1 MNQMSVELRADLYA
15 PDLLTGFGS
24 RAALIARLAVAVER
38 ESPPSVVA
46 VFGLDGLD
54 EFEKAYGSFGA
65 DDVIARMA
73 AEFARIVRPEGV
85 CYAPRRREFCAL
97 FAVPFA
103 AASPILAAAAIALRR
118 EGRSRRSRPRS
129 ASRCCPS
136 RRTTPIGALIVAD
149 RNLNQARR
157 AQLRKRTGSRQ
168 E

>member
-1 MNQMSVELRADLYA
+1 MSVELRSEPYA
-15 PDLLTGFGS
+15 PDRLTGFGS
-24 RAALIARLAVAVER
+24 RAALLARLAEAVER
-38 ESPPSVVA
+38 ESQPSVLA

-97 FAVPFA
+97 FTLPFA

-118 EGRSRRSRPRS
+118 EG
-129 ASRCCPS
+129 AITQI
-136 RRTTPIGALIVAD
+136 TTAFGVAVLPEQAHDPTGALIVAD

-157 AQLRKRTGSRQ
+157 AQRRNRPGARF